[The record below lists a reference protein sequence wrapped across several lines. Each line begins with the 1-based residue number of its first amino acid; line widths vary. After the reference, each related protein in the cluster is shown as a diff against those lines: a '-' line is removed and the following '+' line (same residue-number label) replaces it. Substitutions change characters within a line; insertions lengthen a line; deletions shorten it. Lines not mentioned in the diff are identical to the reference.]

1 MKSNKAKIKQEM
13 NFSAKT
19 LKLMAKMGHTSL
31 EKVAKNVIKQNII
44 GFLSGMIFQE
54 VKDWRDHLIL

>member
-1 MKSNKAKIKQEM
+1 MKSNKTNIKQEM

-31 EKVAKNVIKQNII
+31 EKVAKNVIKQN
-44 GFLSGMIFQE
+44 
-54 VKDWRDHLIL
+54 KKK